1 VEEGGLAMIKTINY
15 WSFQGGLAATRPLKS
30 AMQEAKDKGFEGIE
44 LCLALTGELTP
55 KTTRRQCEQMLKDA
69 DAIGISIASMCTGV
83 YWDVSLTDDSA
94 AVRKR
99 ARAITE
105 AYLERAAWL
114 KVDAV
119 LVVPGAVDVFFKPDA
134 PVVPYRAVWE
144 RSQEQLKALAK
155 KAEHLKVVLA
165 VENVWNRFLLSPV
178 EMAYFVDSVGSD
190 YVGCYFDV
198 GNVLPFGYPQDWI
211 RTLGPRIK
219 RIHMKDF
226 KRAVGNFNGFCD
238 LTEGDVPWAEVMRA
252 LKAIGYK
259 GPVTAE
265 MMPYRP
271 TLLDL
276 TSTAMDW
283 ILSL

>member
-1 VEEGGLAMIKTINY
+1 MIKTISY
-15 WSFQGGLAATRPLKS
+15 WSFQGGLEATRPIKS

-55 KTTRRQCEQMLKDA
+55 KTTRRQCEQILKDA
-69 DAIGISIASMCTGV
+69 DAIGISVASLATGV

-94 AVRKR
+94 AVRRR

-105 AYLERAAWL
+105 AYLEKAAWL
-114 KVDAV
+114 RVDAV

-144 RSQEQLKALAK
+144 RSQEQLKALAR
-155 KAEHLKVVLA
+155 KAEQLKVVMA

-178 EMAYFVDSVGSD
+178 EMAYFVDSIGSD
-190 YVGCYFDV
+190 YVACYFDV

-211 RTLGPRIK
+211 RTLGSRVK

-238 LTEGDVPWAEVMRA
+238 LTEGDVPWAEVMKA
-252 LKAIGYK
+252 LKGIGYK

>member
-1 VEEGGLAMIKTINY
+1 VIKTISY
-15 WSFQGGLAATRPLKS
+15 WSFQGGLEATRPIKS

-55 KTTRRQCEQMLKDA
+55 KTTRRQCEQILKDA
-69 DAIGISIASMCTGV
+69 DAIGISVASLATGV

-94 AVRKR
+94 AVRRR

-105 AYLERAAWL
+105 AYLEKAAWL

-144 RSQEQLKALAK
+144 RSQEQLKALAR
-155 KAEHLKVVLA
+155 KAEQLKVVMA

-178 EMAYFVDSVGSD
+178 EMAYFVDSIGSD
-190 YVGCYFDV
+190 YVACYFDV

-211 RTLGPRIK
+211 RTLGSRVK

-238 LTEGDVPWAEVMRA
+238 LTEGDVPWAEVMKA
-252 LKAIGYK
+252 LKEVGYK

-276 TSTAMDW
+276 TSKAMDW

>member
-1 VEEGGLAMIKTINY
+1 MIKTISY
-15 WSFQGGLAATRPLKS
+15 WSLEGGLEATRPIKS

-55 KTTRRQCEQMLKDA
+55 KTTRRQCEQILKDA
-69 DAIGISIASMCTGV
+69 DKIGIQVASLATGV
-83 YWDVSLTDDSA
+83 YWDISLTDNKAS
-94 AVRKR
+94 VRKR

-105 AYLERAAWL
+105 AYLQRAAWL
-114 KVDAV
+114 GVDAV
-119 LVVPGAVDVFFKPDA
+119 LVVPGAVDIFFKPDA
-134 PVVPYRAVWE
+134 PVIPYKTVWE

-155 KAEHLKVVLA
+155 TAEKLKVAIA

-178 EMAYFVDSVGSD
+178 EMAYFVDSIGSE

-211 RTLGPRIK
+211 RTLGSRIK
-219 RIHMKDF
+219 RIHIKDF
-226 KRAVGNFNGFCD
+226 KRSVGTVDGFCD
-238 LTEGDVPWAEVMRA
+238 LTEGDVPWAEVMKA
-252 LKAIGYK
+252 LREIGYD
-259 GPVTAE
+259 GPITAE
-265 MMPYRP
+265 MLPHRP

-276 TSTAMDW
+276 TSKAMDW

>member
-1 VEEGGLAMIKTINY
+1 MIKTISY
-15 WSFQGGLAATRPLKS
+15 WSLEGGLEATRPLKG

-55 KTTRRQCEQMLKDA
+55 RTTKRQCQQILKDA
-69 DAIGISIASMCTGV
+69 DAVGIQVASLASGI
-83 YWDVSLTDDSA
+83 YWDVSLTDNKAS
-94 AVRKR
+94 VRKR

-105 AYLERAAWL
+105 AYLQRAAWL
-114 KVDAV
+114 GVDAV
-119 LVVPGAVDVFFKPDA
+119 LVVPGAVDIFFKPDA
-134 PVVPYRAVWE
+134 PVIPYETVWA
-144 RSQEQLKALAK
+144 RSQEQLKALARTAK
-155 KAEHLKVVLA
+155 KLKVTIA

-178 EMAYFVDSVGSD
+178 EMAYFVDSVGSK

-219 RIHMKDF
+219 RIHIKDF
-226 KRAVGNFNGFCD
+226 KRSVGNVDGFCD
-238 LTEGDVPWAEVMRA
+238 LTEGDVPWPEVMKA
-252 LKAIGYK
+252 LKAIGYD

-265 MMPYRP
+265 MMPPRP

-276 TSTAMDW
+276 TSKAMDW